1 MTMADNQAVESQ
13 SSQQTPEQGKT
24 GIDKEKVAQ
33 IIEIMR
39 EALQADGGDI
49 ELIGIDDD
57 GTVSVELTG
66 TCAACSLSSYDL
78 SMGVE
83 RVLKERVPGVTRV
96 QAI

>member
-1 MTMADNQAVESQ
+1 MICVIRV
-13 SSQQTPEQGKT
+13 SSVWQRNRISEDSMV
-24 GIDKEKVAQ
+24 DKEKVEQ
-33 IIEIMR
+33 IIEVMR

-49 ELIGIDDD
+49 ELIGVDDD
-57 GTVSVELTG
+57 GVVSVELTG
-66 TCAACSLSSYDL
+66 SCAGCALSSYDL

>member
-1 MTMADNQAVESQ
+1 MICVIRV
-13 SSQQTPEQGKT
+13 SSVCQRNRISEDSMV
-24 GIDKEKVAQ
+24 DKEKVEQ
-33 IIEIMR
+33 IIEVMR

-49 ELIGIDDD
+49 ELIGVDDD
-57 GTVSVELTG
+57 GVVSVELTG
-66 TCAACSLSSYDL
+66 SCAGCALSSYDL